1 MAKKS
6 LKVKQARHKN
16 MQQENITDAEFVE
29 DHMLI

>member
-6 LKVKQARHKN
+6 LKVNKLDHKN
-16 MQQENITDAEFVE
+16 MQQEKITDAEFVE